1 MRVSKVTPH
10 WVEVST
16 DFSTELHSFFSH
28 FNPQEPTEN
37 IQTLEKATLKA
48 TLAESCPK
56 AHGVEAGHA
65 ANVAMPWPV
74 PESSIFCGTIWEHF
88 LRTCWNQSIS
98 PCFHRE
104 RHVLCFFPR
113 KIQQK
118 RRETSLSR
126 WRRLLRAWGKRSRS
140 WPEFF
145 WRKVKSVNIW
155 VIGSQ
160 EALNH
165 QKVSMLFKL
174 QKHLKVCKKSTSQSN
189 LHTAPF
195 QDSPFRPARF
205 FSTPLIKCMLQSCS
219 SSLSA
224 SSTSVFCYPKWWS
237 GSATTLWIYLSCWT
251 RSLIWKASIFFGGEI
266 E

>member
-1 MRVSKVTPH
+1 MASKQAMLPM
-10 WVEVST
+10 
-16 DFSTELHSFFSH
+16 L
-28 FNPQEPTEN
+28 P
-37 IQTLEKATLKA
+37 
-48 TLAESCPK
+48 CPDL
-56 AHGVEAGHA
+56 
-65 ANVAMPWPV
+65 
-74 PESSIFCGTIWEHF
+74 F
-88 LRTCWNQSIS
+88 LRALFFVGQFENTSWEPVEIN
-98 PCFHRE
+98 PFHP
-104 RHVLCFFPR
+104 VFTVKDMFFVFFPR

-165 QKVSMLFKL
+165 QNISMLFKL

-195 QDSPFRPARF
+195 QDSPFRPAR
-205 FSTPLIKCMLQSCS
+205 LERLQSFLGVK
-219 SSLSA
+219 LSKSRTLRIHGEKCVVQICKA
-224 SSTSVFCYPKWWS
+224 PSIYGLLHHLEKEPKKKTSPKWD
-237 GSATTLWIYLSCWT
+237 YLS
-251 RSLIWKASIFFGGEI
+251 RSRPGHRRRSTATHSCLSRGGDLHSSQLGNAAKA
-266 E
+266 

>member
-1 MRVSKVTPH
+1 MLKSIHFTL
-10 WVEVST
+10 
-16 DFSTELHSFFSH
+16 FS
-28 FNPQEPTEN
+28 
-37 IQTLEKATLKA
+37 
-48 TLAESCPK
+48 
-56 AHGVEAGHA
+56 
-65 ANVAMPWPV
+65 PWK
-74 PESSIFCGTIWEHF
+74 
-88 LRTCWNQSIS
+88 TCSL
-98 PCFHRE
+98 F
-104 RHVLCFFPR
+104 FFPR
-113 KIQQK
+113 KIHQK

-145 WRKVKSVNIW
+145 CGKVKSVDIW

-165 QKVSMLFKL
+165 QKISMLFKL

-205 FSTPLIKCMLQSCS
+205 FSAPLIKSMLQSCFS
-219 SSLSA
+219 NLSA

-237 GSATTLWIYLSCWT
+237 GSATTLWIYLSCWMG
-251 RSLIWKASIFFGGEI
+251 SLIWKASIFWGVKLSKSKTLRIHGEKCVVKI
-266 E
+266 CKAPSIYGLLHRLKK